1 MNRSRSFG
9 TRAGVAAI
17 ALCFGFAAEA
27 DAQNQKR
34 TTQTD
39 NGVLHFSNT
48 NCNGQTRFIALRA
61 GGNTTDRDIIMM
73 LSPGQNVKVGVSR
86 GSTWRGSC
94 GSMPRDEDTFAWIPL
109 EEVY

>member
-1 MNRSRSFG
+1 MILSRSFG
-9 TRAGVAAI
+9 ARTGVAAL
-17 ALCFGFAAEA
+17 ALCLGLAAEA
-27 DAQNQKR
+27 EAQNQKR

-39 NGVLHFSNT
+39 NGVLHFTNN
-48 NCNGQTRFIALRA
+48 NCNGQTRFIAMRI
-61 GGNTTDRDIIMM
+61 GGNTTDRDMILM

-94 GSMPRDEDTFAWIPL
+94 GSMPRDEDAFAWIPL